1 MSNEDEDFC
10 HYFTYL
16 WLCYEQ
22 FWDSKDEYPEER
34 AKLEEIFDEK
44 SQQARRE
51 LIQLQKNEIHL
62 SARLKQLQEN
72 DSPLVIEENENKVL
86 ESDVKKFV
94 EYMREA
100 LEPRI
105 LQLETG
111 VESFRKESERFEER
125 IQRLLREKKVLQE
138 QVDAQNVSANDFEQ
152 MSRQREILAEQLKQ
166 IMTRLQDYSTANS
179 HMEVSLSNKQSRV
192 EDDLKDLSDKCR
204 ELGMFPYNLPDG
216 GQLFDFDIVAGN
228 ASTMLSKGLDLR
240 IDLRRRIAEKR
251 DMLAAMYREST
262 SEKIKEQEEYDS
274 TMEDVVEKREEVRTL
289 ETRLKSIKE
298 QTDLVHAASKEES
311 ELQSEIE
318 ADSEMAL
325 TQLDQAGRNALDHA
339 ESRLQSAT
347 MQINLVRDRDEKLRE
362 ELHQKYVTGL
372 ETILDLKTL
381 VTKGLE
387 ALDEAANSFSKQV

>member
-34 AKLEEIFDEK
+34 AKLEKIFDEK

-51 LIQLQKNEIHL
+51 LIQLQKEEIHL
-62 SARLKQLQEN
+62 TARLKQLQEN

-94 EYMREA
+94 DYMRDA
-100 LEPRI
+100 LEPRM

-111 VESFRKESERFEER
+111 VENVRRESEKYEER
-125 IQRLLREKKVLQE
+125 LQRLLRDREVLQE

-152 MSRQREILAEQLKQ
+152 MSRQRETLAEQFKQ
-166 IMTRLQDYSTANS
+166 VMTRLQDYSSTNS
-179 HMEVSLSNKQSRV
+179 HTEISLSNKQSRV

-204 ELGMFPYNLPDG
+204 DLAMFPYSLPDG

-228 ASTMLSKGLDLR
+228 TNTMLPKGLDLR

-251 DMLAAMYREST
+251 DRLALAYREAT
-262 SEKIKEQEEYDS
+262 SEKIREQEEYDS
-274 TMEDVVEKREEVRTL
+274 TMEEVGEKREEVRTL

-298 QTDLVHAASKEES
+298 QTDLVNAASKEES
-311 ELQSEIE
+311 QMQSEIE
-318 ADSEMAL
+318 ADGEMAL
-325 TQLDQAGRNALDHA
+325 KQLDQAGRNTLDQA
-339 ESRLQSAT
+339 ESRLQSAK

-387 ALDEAANSFSKQV
+387 ALDEAASSFSKQA